1 MKNYTGLQKIKASEV
16 IDTFKEEVVTE
27 ETFAEKV
34 AKGYLYKGF
43 EPPENATM
51 LKFRYYSPEK
61 VLIEQNNVPVVYD
74 GTSITD
80 VINYYYLTDK
90 SSGVTFDYA
99 TKDSYGWTTGIQ
111 TVTKDKRFLWSV
123 TETRYSNT
131 IDGQAGTLTEPCI
144 ISIYGEKGE
153 RGAIYLGHYTD
164 NQACY
169 EANKPAVFS
178 GDYYLNTTDGY
189 IYTYDDESNKWA
201 KISDYADYRYSIAMN
216 DIIGALQDTKL
227 TNFITAKTGWFE
239 NLAVGI
245 LRSQK
250 LFSKEITLTD
260 GGLIQSD
267 GFQSGKSGWQ
277 IDYNGKAEFND
288 TTVRG
293 KIYASDGE
301 FKGKINAA
309 TISGSTISGGS
320 ITIGDNF
327 KVTNKGDLTAKKCFL
342 QNIEVD
348 DNLII
353 NGDYLCTPT
362 VNPYVTAQ
370 PLCGGI
376 RAMMILRAG
385 EIVFK
390 TNNID
395 SITNLDTGIYLV
407 KFNTFACVSIAFG
420 YFSYGATV
428 KLSDI
433 TVDKSVNFK
442 GYITRISRNI
452 GIITDYDYAGPSGEV
467 STPYKVIECRDLGN
481 SLKNFTNNVND
492 FAMIWFQY

>member
-61 VLIEQNNVPVVYD
+61 VLIEQNNIPVVYD

-131 IDGQAGTLTEPCI
+131 IDGQPGTLTEPCI

-178 GDYYLNTTDGY
+178 GDYYLNTTDSY

-301 FKGKINAA
+301 FKGAIKGGNININDNFIVTSIGLMTVKQGIFLNDCEFKGNIYSGPLELSDSKVNGA
-309 TISGSTISGGS
+309 TITHAKGTQITAMSGSNVIGLFNGYSFSSFNITVNEFLQKGTSFTILQYYGRIQLYDDFNNLIYTFTSS
-320 ITIGDNF
+320 YYNNKKEILFPSDFTYTTIISDKAKTF
-327 KVTNKGDLTAKKCFL
+327 KLTNLPTAKADTEGIVYK
-342 QNIEVD
+342 D
-348 DNLII
+348 SD
-353 NGDYLCTPT
+353 GYL
-362 VNPYVTAQ
+362 
-370 PLCGGI
+370 
-376 RAMMILRAG
+376 
-385 EIVFK
+385 
-390 TNNID
+390 
-395 SITNLDTGIYLV
+395 
-407 KFNTFACVSIAFG
+407 
-420 YFSYGATV
+420 
-428 KLSDI
+428 
-433 TVDKSVNFK
+433 
-442 GYITRISRNI
+442 RIS
-452 GIITDYDYAGPSGEV
+452 
-467 STPYKVIECRDLGN
+467 
-481 SLKNFTNNVND
+481 
-492 FAMIWFQY
+492 